1 MYPRATFRYL
11 APLLAM
17 ASLSTLTACGSG
29 SSTTDPPPPPA
40 QSPVNHIIFLSEENR
55 SFDHYFGKLN
65 DYRSAAPFNL
75 PREVNGLPDD
85 CSSFELRLDCCL
97 QCHEHVAE
105 CEWSAHHS
113 DLCLPVEDF
122 LYRRP

>member
-1 MYPRATFRYL
+1 MPQSTEGDEWTSGPYSQRRMAKREQRPQIVSARKFFFGGTKMYPRATFRYL

-55 SFDHYFGKLN
+55 SFDHY
-65 DYRSAAPFNL
+65 
-75 PREVNGLPDD
+75 
-85 CSSFELRLDCCL
+85 
-97 QCHEHVAE
+97 
-105 CEWSAHHS
+105 
-113 DLCLPVEDF
+113 
-122 LYRRP
+122 